1 MIASHSD
8 SPCFKIKEEPEIKVE
23 EQYVKLNVEKYGG
36 MILSTWLDRPL
47 SLAGRVVAA
56 DGEDIVIK
64 NLAVDKDLFV
74 IPNVAIHMSRDMNKG
89 VEYNAQTDMLP
100 LYAYWHSVPGNR

>member
-1 MIASHSD
+1 M
-8 SPCFKIKEEPEIKVE
+8 
-23 EQYVKLNVEKYGG
+23 
-36 MILSTWLDRPL
+36 
-47 SLAGRVVAA
+47 AA

-100 LYAYWHSVPGNR
+100 LYGGAENEGSFRELVAGAAE